1 MPTIP
6 FLCLPKKTIYYGA
19 TDITHRGKT
28 RFDIKT
34 AMYHP
39 EEKRFFHSKRPIESI
54 LLYHYATPLSSVD
67 PVSLDHRTLTLIDLG
82 ILNNTNTENPALKAL
97 HTYRNRQCFS
107 FLYSDGNQFNDGWN
121 IQLPKLVLARD
132 LFFSHPYL
140 LRAALFS
147 ERYTTDVLIDHEDAE
162 AFHIYIAPNRK
173 ITAKDLKDPIFL
185 KKLAL
190 ILLHPE
196 LSKAFLSIYEKT
208 VNNQN
213 KFKSYSFDMDA
224 PILKNIQLDVE
235 GRSYTE
241 EKLFRIERIN
251 SFGNLETGIHKPVQ
265 FHFLSQKSF
274 RQAKEILDK
283 KQPPKK
289 KASQDKSKLDDEA
302 SADIDQQITQLRNT
316 VGKIY
321 TIDDLQISLN
331 TSCSEI
337 NIVRRKTNGEVHH
350 EEQPFAGG
358 EGEDEGTRPGFT
370 IESEADSKNSTY
382 QYLSKML
389 EEIEKKGYKIKCIHN
404 KIFTKYGRFRGH
416 KLNNGQNRRFYVN
429 LILDHEDKELFYLCE
444 IDTSDGK
451 KNISTLLLP
460 YDVKTSKIFLSENLE
475 SFKIAILSQSLSWPK
490 DFINKVCD
498 VHSYI
503 MINHISK
510 KDQAVSNTYH
520 TDWAERILEKWKSID
535 NSL

>member
-1 MPTIP
+1 MRNIP
-6 FLCLPKKTIYYGA
+6 LECLPKKTIYYGA

-54 LLYHYATPLSSVD
+54 LLYHYATPLSSID

-82 ILNNTNTENPALKAL
+82 ILNNTNAENPAVNA
-97 HTYRNRQCFS
+97 HDNYRNRLCFS
-107 FLYSDGNQFNDGWN
+107 FPYSNTDEFNDGWT

-147 ERYTTDVLIDHEDAE
+147 ERYTTDVLVDRDDTE
-162 AFHIYIAPNRK
+162 AFHIFVAPNRK
-173 ITAKDLKDPIFL
+173 ITAKDLNDPVFL

-196 LSKAFLSIYEKT
+196 LNQSFLSIYEKT
-208 VNNQN
+208 IINQAQS
-213 KFKSYSFDMDA
+213 KAYDFDIDA
-224 PILKNIQLDVE
+224 PILKNIELDVD
-235 GRSYTE
+235 GRIHP
-241 EKLFRIERIN
+241 EKKIFRIERIN
-251 SFGNLETGIHKPVQ
+251 SFGNLETGIDKPVQ
-265 FHFLSQKSF
+265 FHFVSKKSF
-274 RQAKEILDK
+274 GQVKSILDK
-283 KQPPKK
+283 KQDIKK
-289 KASQDKSKLDDEA
+289 QPSSDKSQFDDEA
-302 SADIDQQITQLRNT
+302 NADIDQQIAQLKNI
-316 VGKIY
+316 VGEIY
-321 TIDDLQISLN
+321 TIEDLQISLN

-337 NIVRRKTNGEVHH
+337 NIQRRNTNREAHH
-350 EEQPFAGG
+350 EDQPFAGG

-370 IESEADSKNSTY
+370 IESETYFESSTY
-382 QYLSKML
+382 QDLSKML
-389 EEIEKKGYKIKCIHN
+389 RKIEDKGYKVQQIHN
-404 KIFTKYGRFRGH
+404 QSFIKYGRFRGH
-416 KLNNGQNRRFYVN
+416 KLTNGQNRRFYVN
-429 LILDHEDKELFYLCE
+429 LILDHDDKKLFYLCE

-460 YDVKTSKIFLSENLE
+460 YNVKTKKIFLSENLE

-490 DFINKVCD
+490 DFINKVCNIQ
-498 VHSYI
+498 SYI
-503 MINHISK
+503 MINHLPK
-510 KDQAVSNTYH
+510 KDHLLSSSYH
-520 TDWAERILEKWKSID
+520 EDWAERILEKWISMH